1 MLTSLDKSQVTILP
15 SIFRER
21 MDLNRQYLLE
31 LDSTCLLQNF
41 YLEACIQVS
50 NEHLHWGWEAPTC
63 QLRGHFLGHWLSAA
77 AALSSSDKDRTL
89 KCKLDNIISE
99 LARCQELN
107 GNGWVGPIPEKYFEM
122 LTTDRYIW
130 SPQYTMHKLIMGLT
144 HAYQYAGSTQ
154 ALEILDRLAGWY
166 IRWTD
171 DMQKR
176 SPHAVYSGEEGGM
189 LEIWTELYAL
199 TKNEIYKELAGR
211 YQDAGLFRKL
221 KSGQDPLTNCHA
233 NASIPLS
240 HGAARLYAVT
250 GDEEWRRITELF
262 WDCAVTE
269 RGMLATTG
277 QNAGEFWMPPHMQG
291 QFLGERNQEFCT
303 VYNMVRTAAYLYHWS
318 GDTKYADYI
327 ERCLYNGFLAQQNPS
342 TGMPTYFLPML
353 AGSKKKWGSKTRDFW
368 CCHGTMV
375 QAQTLYP
382 DLIYYQDIPANRLV
396 ISQYIPSEANCRY
409 GENTVFF
416 TQDTD
421 MKYYNAQALFDE
433 NDNSQMSRWSL
444 KFTIKT
450 DLPTALT
457 LSFRLP
463 CWIQDVPVLTIDGQ
477 PLSLPKLSG
486 FTYEKL
492 MKADVS
498 GQSGNISFQVT
509 DGYIHLTGVWAKTT
523 IYMYLP
529 DGVVMEPLA
538 DMPELAAAVDGPIVL
553 AGLTETDYGITGNA
567 AQPQDFLSPQME
579 HTYST
584 FPWLQNS
591 YRTRGQAKNF
601 MLKPLYE
608 IKDEAYTVYHTIST
622 ENCVKMK

>member
-240 HGAARLYAVT
+240 HGAARLYEVT

-523 IYMYLP
+523 ICMYLP
-529 DGVVMEPLA
+529 DGVVIEPLA

-608 IKDEAYTVYHTIST
+608 IEDEAYTVYHTIST

>member
-1 MLTSLDKSQVTILP
+1 
-15 SIFRER
+15 
-21 MDLNRQYLLE
+21 
-31 LDSTCLLQNF
+31 
-41 YLEACIQVS
+41 
-50 NEHLHWGWEAPTC
+50 
-63 QLRGHFLGHWLSAA
+63 
-77 AALSSSDKDRTL
+77 
-89 KCKLDNIISE
+89 
-99 LARCQELN
+99 
-107 GNGWVGPIPEKYFEM
+107 
-122 LTTDRYIW
+122 
-130 SPQYTMHKLIMGLT
+130 
-144 HAYQYAGSTQ
+144 
-154 ALEILDRLAGWY
+154 
-166 IRWTD
+166 
-171 DMQKR
+171 
-176 SPHAVYSGEEGGM
+176 
-189 LEIWTELYAL
+189 
-199 TKNEIYKELAGR
+199 
-211 YQDAGLFRKL
+211 
-221 KSGQDPLTNCHA
+221 
-233 NASIPLS
+233 
-240 HGAARLYAVT
+240 
-250 GDEEWRRITELF
+250 
-262 WDCAVTE
+262 
-269 RGMLATTG
+269 
-277 QNAGEFWMPPHMQG
+277 
-291 QFLGERNQEFCT
+291 
-303 VYNMVRTAAYLYHWS
+303 
-318 GDTKYADYI
+318 
-327 ERCLYNGFLAQQNPS
+327 
-342 TGMPTYFLPML
+342 
-353 AGSKKKWGSKTRDFW
+353 
-368 CCHGTMV
+368 
-375 QAQTLYP
+375 
-382 DLIYYQDIPANRLV
+382 
-396 ISQYIPSEANCRY
+396 
-409 GENTVFF
+409 
-416 TQDTD
+416 
-421 MKYYNAQALFDE
+421 MKYYNTQALFDE

-523 IYMYLP
+523 ICMYLP

-608 IKDEAYTVYHTIST
+608 IEDEAYTVYHTIST